1 MAKFSK
7 KQRLYVY
14 QFCADMINAQ
24 LPLYDSLQKLQ
35 IEGQALLGKGFSKKI
50 LGLLELMAKE
60 TSVAAVF
67 SGTVPSSELSVI
79 TAAERSGSLA
89 EGFITLVN
97 IINFNDALRKRI
109 IGAMVFPTIMLVLS
123 LVVIAGYAVGV
134 FPKFA
139 SVVPVEKWPAVTQ
152 NLYSFGTALYGG
164 LWMVLLAI
172 VIGMGVAVSFAM
184 TSVTGPVRNRALDK
198 IIPFSTYRQICASVF
213 LNNLSLMLRNEI
225 PLADALSIVSLN
237 ANRWLKGHINVMLEK
252 MSQGVNYGKALDSG
266 LLGTE
271 ELLNISLYADLP
283 SFNDV
288 LLSVSEKSRENIK
301 IYIQKLA
308 GILKNLSTVVLG
320 GTVIWVFAGLFMLM
334 DTLSKL
340 ATSGGM

>member
-1 MAKFSK
+1 MAKLSK

-14 QFCADMINAQ
+14 QFCADMIKAQ

-35 IEGQALLGKGFSKKI
+35 LEGKALLGKGFSQKI
-50 LGLLELMAKE
+50 LALLNQMAQE

-67 SGTVPSSELSVI
+67 SNMVPSNELSVI
-79 TAAERSGSLA
+79 TSAERSGSLA
-89 EGFITLVN
+89 EGFMTLVN
-97 IINFNDALRKRI
+97 IINFNDELRKRI
-109 IGAMVFPTIMLVLS
+109 VGAMIFPMIMLVLS

-139 SVVPVEKWPAVTQ
+139 SVVPVDKWPGVTQ

-164 LWMVLLAI
+164 LWVLLLALFI
-172 VIGMGVAVSFAM
+172 GLVITISFAM
-184 TSVTGPVRNRALDK
+184 SNLKGTIRNKYLDK
-198 IIPFSTYRQICASVF
+198 ILPFSTYRQLSSSVF

-225 PLADALSIVSLN
+225 PLADSLSIIRLN
-237 ANRWLKGHINVMLEK
+237 SNRWLKYHIDNMLEK
-252 MSQGVNYGKALDSG
+252 MAQGLNYGKALDSG

-288 LLSVSEKSRENIK
+288 LRSVSDKSRENIK
-301 IYIQKLA
+301 LYIQKLA
-308 GILKNLSTVVLG
+308 GILKSMSTLVLG

-334 DTLSKL
+334 DTLSKM
-340 ATSGGM
+340 AGSGSL